1 MKLRLLNLYS
11 GIFVKKSKFSVRFR
25 NLKKNESQKSH
36 CAKVTQS
43 QIMYERFISVRL
55 IGQVTRLLI
64 CLFLKRGQVNPFQED
79 VFF

>member
-1 MKLRLLNLYS
+1 MPF
-11 GIFVKKSKFSVRFR
+11 FVKKGKIQYKIWKSEKR
-25 NLKKNESQKSH
+25 EGQKSH

-64 CLFLKRGQVNPFQED
+64 CLFLKRGQVNTFSGGR
-79 VFF
+79 FFF